1 MTRILI
7 VDDEV
12 DLVEACTMALEREG
26 YSVDGTTNPGEALAS
41 ARRSPPDL
49 VMLDWIM
56 PGGDGGAVLSQLRA
70 DATTAHTPVL
80 VVSALPDGD
89 TRARSAGADAFLAK
103 PFDADQLRDSVSAVL
118 RARRPPRPEG

>member
-1 MTRILI
+1 LSRILI

-26 YSVDGTTNPGEALAS
+26 HAVDATTDARQALAS
-41 ARRSPPDL
+41 ARRARPDL

-56 PGGDGGAVLSQLRA
+56 PGADGGAVLSQLRA

-103 PFDADQLRDSVSAVL
+103 PFDADQLRDTVSAVL
-118 RARRPPRPEG
+118 RTRRGP